1 MHNKIILGTAQMG
14 MDYGINNNNGKIN
27 LLETFEI
34 LNEANKQNICLLDTA
49 PVYGDIHQIIG
60 EFHKKNKN
68 KIFKIITKIPIGI
81 NFENF
86 EEVVKGYINDLAV
99 NEIEVLLF
107 HSIDTYLSSRND
119 SFYLKNLKNLGLV
132 KYFGVSVY
140 NNNEVEEIINDS
152 LIDIVQIPFNLLDN
166 INFRGDILM
175 KIKNSGKIAHTRSV
189 FLQGL
194 FFKNNINID
203 VELERNVQIIK
214 SIANNYNISIELLAL
229 QYCVFQKN
237 IDKVIIGVDSKFHL
251 KKNIDAAKNILNKKI
266 FEEIDCLKIINKD
279 LLNPNLWNKK
289 LF

>member
-27 LLETFEI
+27 LFETFEI
-34 LNEANKQNICLLDTA
+34 LNEANRQNICLLDTA

-81 NFENF
+81 NFANLEQ
-86 EEVVKGYINDLAV
+86 VVKGYINDLAV
-99 NEIEVLLF
+99 NQIEVLLF

-229 QYCVFQKN
+229 QYCIFQNN

-251 KKNIDAAKNILNKKI
+251 KKNIDATKNILNKKI

-279 LLNPNLWNKK
+279 LLNPTLWNKK
-289 LF
+289 

>member
-27 LLETFEI
+27 LFETFEI
-34 LNEANKQNICLLDTA
+34 LNEANRQNICLLDTA

-81 NFENF
+81 NFANL

-99 NEIEVLLF
+99 NQIEVLLF

-229 QYCVFQKN
+229 QYCIFQKN

-251 KKNIDAAKNILNKKI
+251 KKNIDATKNILNKKI

-279 LLNPNLWNKK
+279 LLNPTLWNKK
-289 LF
+289 